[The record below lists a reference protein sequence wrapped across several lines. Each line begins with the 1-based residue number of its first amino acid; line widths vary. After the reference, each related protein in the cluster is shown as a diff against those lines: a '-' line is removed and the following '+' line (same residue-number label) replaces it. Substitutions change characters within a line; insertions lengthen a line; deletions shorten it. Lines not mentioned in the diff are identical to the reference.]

1 VQSARFQGD
10 EVQLILD
17 DGSERRVDHVLLG
30 TGYDV
35 DIARYNFL
43 SPELLAGV
51 RRLNGYPDL
60 GRGFSTSIPG
70 LHFIGAAAAR
80 SFGPLLYFVAGTEFA
95 SKELASYIS
104 QHNTSNVRP

>member
-1 VQSARFQGD
+1 VQSAKSAGD
-10 EVQLILD
+10 QIRLQLD

-51 RRLNGYPDL
+51 RRMNGYPDL
-60 GRGFSTSIPG
+60 GRGFSTTVPG
-70 LHFIGAAAAR
+70 LHFIGATAAR
-80 SFGPLLYFVAGTEFA
+80 SFDPLY
-95 SKELASYIS
+95 
-104 QHNTSNVRP
+104 TSLPDRSLPPKG